1 MVTYIYIYIYLLK
14 NSTNQ
19 CLENLK
25 DISLVRFKNNIWAA
39 DLPEITSLSSFN
51 RVAKYFLCWTDVLTK
66 YAWVKILKDK
76 KAKTVPDGFVQI
88 LKKTNYKI
96 DKLWVDQGRWF
107 YNNPYA
113 KMGRWE
119 WYFNVLDS

>member
-1 MVTYIYIYIYLLK
+1 M
-14 NSTNQ
+14 
-19 CLENLK
+19 
-25 DISLVRFKNNIWAA
+25 
-39 DLPEITSLSSFN
+39 
-51 RVAKYFLCWTDVLTK
+51 
-66 YAWVKILKDK
+66 KDK

-88 LKKTNYKI
+88 LKKTNNKI